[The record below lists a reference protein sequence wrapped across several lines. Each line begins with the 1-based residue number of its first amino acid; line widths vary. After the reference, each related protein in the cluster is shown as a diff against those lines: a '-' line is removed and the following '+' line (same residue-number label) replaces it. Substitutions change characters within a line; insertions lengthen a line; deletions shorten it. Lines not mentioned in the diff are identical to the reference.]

1 MKFMVN
7 GETVAVTEA
16 RGTAEDPTIC
26 FRILKAIAEIGDKA
40 MVTVFGE
47 DGNLIKK
54 MSGAEF
60 RDYANWAFYGGCP
73 RFCPN
78 PSLAA

>member
-1 MKFMVN
+1 MRFIVN
-7 GETVAVTEA
+7 GKLIAVTEA
-16 RGTAEDPTIC
+16 RGTAEEPTIC
-26 FRILKAIAEIGDKA
+26 FRILKAIAEIGNKA
-40 MVTVFGE
+40 IVAVFGE

-60 RDYANWAFYGGCP
+60 RDYANWAFCGGCP